1 MRERK
6 RRSTASNVIGFV
18 FVYFP
23 IAPCIIIGCGHTESH
38 TCSRRSSLSLSPS
51 YSLFLAL
58 SLPLSCSTCGFFSCL
73 LLRVLIQLNPVLIVD
88 LMAANTA
95 ADIAA
100 IVIVI
105 IASCLA
111 FFSFNL
117 LAQIYKFMQPLIEN

>member
-1 MRERK
+1 MAAV
-6 RRSTASNVIGFV
+6 TL
-18 FVYFP
+18 
-23 IAPCIIIGCGHTESH
+23 SH
-38 TCSRRSSLSLSPS
+38 TPAVAAAV
-51 YSLFLAL
+51 FP
-58 SLPLSCSTCGFFSCL
+58 SLPLTLSFSLSQRRSLAALAVFFSCL

>member
-38 TCSRRSSLSLSPS
+38 TCSRRSSLSLSLS
-51 YSLFLAL
+51 RSFRAAL
-58 SLPLSCSTCGFFSCL
+58 LQHLRFFFSCL

-95 ADIAA
+95 ADVAA